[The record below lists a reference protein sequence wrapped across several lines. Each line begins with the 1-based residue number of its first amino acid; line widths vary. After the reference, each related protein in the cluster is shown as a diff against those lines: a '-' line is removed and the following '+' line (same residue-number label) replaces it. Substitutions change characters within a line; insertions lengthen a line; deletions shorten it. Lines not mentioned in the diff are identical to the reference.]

1 MMRNRMR
8 VRSAKIVRLMK
19 YEIKRWYAR
28 YAPTK
33 AENEMNAQGVNGK
46 LMEDAQRS
54 SSGRGIFWRR

>member
-1 MMRNRMR
+1 MMCNRMR
-8 VRSAKIVRLMK
+8 VRSAKISATD
-19 YEIKRWYAR
+19 EIRDKRWYAR

-54 SSGRGIFWRR
+54 SSGHGIFWRR

>member
-1 MMRNRMR
+1 MQSHE
-8 VRSAKIVRLMK
+8 SAKREDSATDEMRD
-19 YEIKRWYAR
+19 KRWYAR

-54 SSGRGIFWRR
+54 SSGHGIFWRR